1 MSFKVLLRLLAFLAI
16 LFVMLYVGMNN
27 TGKITF
33 AFPMA
38 LEHDLRAP
46 ACLIF
51 FGVFAVGVLG
61 GAVLTAGG
69 GGGGGGRSRSASK
82 DR

>member
-1 MSFKVLLRLLAFLAI
+1 MSFKVLLRVIVFLAI
-16 LFVMLYVGMNN
+16 LFVMVYMGMCN

-33 AFPMA
+33 AFPLA
-38 LEHDLRAP
+38 LPRDVRAP

-69 GGGGGGRSRSASK
+69 GGGGRSRSGGK
-82 DR
+82 ER